1 MRYASQDTA
10 LDVAGLVT
18 VNLDIEEEK
27 EEDAR

>member
-1 MRYASQDTA
+1 MKYDSQDTA